1 MDANHRPI
9 FGLIGT
15 ISRDEIAYQDGRAF
29 RQLGGILYQAATLCA
44 LGERTQLFANL
55 ADGLASEVDDLV
67 AGWPTLSRTG
77 LCRVPGPG
85 NLVHLFY
92 PEKGERREVLEST
105 VPAIEPERIIR
116 ALPQLDALIMVVN
129 SGYDLTLESWR
140 AVAEAAVCPIWF
152 DIHSLTL
159 ERGLGEQRR
168 YRSIPEWKD
177 WVKGASYLQANR
189 KEIACMLGHP
199 DSPVEPAE
207 IEAACRGALD
217 LGVKAAFVTL
227 GKEGGL
233 AATAERTRRIGL
245 TDDGRPVDTTGCGD
259 VFCAA
264 TVSRLV
270 HGADPAEAASFGI
283 SLASQA
289 AFSSGVRETY
299 DLALAKNRCKKR

>member
-1 MDANHRPI
+1 VNRRPA

-44 LGERTQLFANL
+44 LGERTRLFANL
-55 ADGLASEVDDLV
+55 ADGLASEVDALV
-67 AGWPTLSRTG
+67 DGWTTLSRDG
-77 LCRVPGPG
+77 LFRVRGPG

-105 VPAIEPERIIR
+105 VPAIEPERVIR
-116 ALPQLDALIMVVN
+116 ALPQLDALIMVLN

-140 AVAEAAVCPIWF
+140 AVAEAAVCPVWF

-159 ERGLGEQRR
+159 ERVLGEPRP
-168 YRSIPEWKD
+168 YRSIPEWKK
-177 WVKGASYLQANR
+177 WAEGASYLQANR

-199 DSPVEPAE
+199 DSPVGPAE
-207 IEAACRGALD
+207 IDTVCRDALD
-217 LGVKAAFVTL
+217 LGVKAVFVTL

-233 AATAERTRRIGL
+233 AATAEGTRRIGL
-245 TDDGRPVDTTGCGD
+245 ADDGRPKDTTGCGD

-270 HGADPAEAASFGI
+270 RGDGPAEAASFGI

-289 AFSSGVRETY
+289 AFSSGVQETY
-299 DLALAKNRCKKR
+299 ALAQNR